1 MDQQVHRQ
9 VAERG
14 QVADHAAAGAP
25 GVTEELARF
34 VLETRAIPDQVRT
47 LATNHLV
54 DGVAVMLAGATEA
67 SGAIVRAHLREV
79 GGHPQATV
87 LGSAVRAPLQLAAW
101 ANGTAGHAMDYDDT
115 QLATDP
121 QSVYGL
127 LTHPTVPALAAGLA
141 AAEGVGAS
149 GAALLDAYLVGVEI
163 ECRIADAIDPR
174 HYRDGFHSTGTIG
187 VFGAAAAAARLY
199 GCDLDQT
206 LRAFGLAASMSAG
219 LRENFGTMT
228 KPFHAGRAAE
238 NGLLAVL
245 LARRGWTAAKDI
257 LEAKRG
263 FYSATAGGFDASK
276 IPGKLGRPYF
286 FIEPGIS
293 IKPYPSGSLSH
304 PAQDVL
310 LDLVRAHDVRADQI
324 ERIDVGV
331 NSHVPNALI
340 HTRPTTALQGKFSLQ
355 FQMAIGVLDRAAGIA
370 QFADARVADP
380 RTRALM
386 ERVHVHVDPEIEAL
400 GYNEIRMTVA
410 ITLKDGRKLTG
421 RADAAKGHPRK
432 PMTRDDLK
440 AKFMDCAALVMPRDR
455 AESLIAHLWDI
466 HMIDRV
472 SDLAPMLVG
481 TAA

>member
-9 VAERG
+9 VAERPP
-14 QVADHAAAGAP
+14 ASPP
-25 GVTEELARF
+25 GVTEEIARF
-34 VLETRAIPDQVRT
+34 VIDTRTIPDEIRT
-47 LATNHLV
+47 LGRNHLV
-54 DGVAVMLAGATEA
+54 DGIAVMLSGATEA
-67 SGAIVRAHLREV
+67 SGAIVRAHLRDLA
-79 GGHPQATV
+79 GAPQVQV
-87 LGSAVRAPLQLAAW
+87 LGSPLRAPVQLAAW

-127 LTHPTVPALAAGLA
+127 LTHPTVPALAGALA
-141 AAEGVGAS
+141 AAENAGAS
-149 GAALLDAYLVGVEI
+149 GAAVLDAYIVGVEV
-163 ECRIADAIDPR
+163 ECRIADAINPR
-174 HYRDGFHSTGTIG
+174 HYADGFHSTATIG
-187 VFGAAAAAARLY
+187 AFGAAASAARLY
-199 GCDLDQT
+199 GCDLDQV

-238 NGLLAVL
+238 NGVLAVL
-245 LARRGWTAAKDI
+245 LARRGWTAATNI
-257 LEAKRG
+257 LEARRG
-263 FYSATAGGFDASK
+263 FYSAAAGGFEPSMIID
-276 IPGKLGRPYF
+276 KLGRPYF
-286 FIEPGIS
+286 FVEPGIS

-310 LDLVRAHDVRADQI
+310 LDLVRTHDVRPEQI

-370 QFADARVADP
+370 QFVDAKVREP
-380 RTRALM
+380 RAQALM

-400 GYNEIRMTVA
+400 GYNEMRMTVA
-410 ITLKDGRKLTG
+410 ITLRDGRTLSG

-432 PMTRDDLK
+432 PMSQEDLT
-440 AKFMDCAALVMPRDR
+440 AKFLDCAGLVMSRER
-455 AESLIAHLWDI
+455 AETLLAHLWDI
-466 HMIDRV
+466 RMIDRAA
-472 SDLAPMLVG
+472 DLAPMLVG
-481 TAA
+481 NAQ

>member
-9 VAERG
+9 VAERLP
-14 QVADHAAAGAP
+14 ATLP
-25 GVTEELARF
+25 GVTEEIARF
-34 VLETRAIPDQVRT
+34 VLETPTIPEEVRRLGT
-47 LATNHLV
+47 THLV
-54 DGVAVMLAGATEA
+54 DGVAVMLSGASEA
-67 SGAIVRAHLREV
+67 SGAIVRAHLRDLA
-79 GGHPQATV
+79 GAPRAAV
-87 LGSAVRAPLQLAAW
+87 LGSALRAPAQLAAW

-121 QSVYGL
+121 RSVYGL
-127 LTHPTVPALAAGLA
+127 LTHPTVPALAGALA
-141 AAEGVGAS
+141 AAEDAGAS
-149 GAALLDAYLVGVEI
+149 GAAMLDAYIVGVEV

-174 HYRDGFHSTGTIG
+174 HYRDGFHSTGTMG
-187 VFGAAAAAARLY
+187 GFGAMAAAARLY

-238 NGLLAVL
+238 NGLFAVL
-245 LARRGWTAAKDI
+245 LSRRGWTAAKNI

-263 FYSATAGGFDASK
+263 FYSAAAGGFDPSR
-276 IPGKLGRPYF
+276 ISGKLGRPYF
-286 FIEPGIS
+286 YMEPGIS

-310 LDLVRAHDVRADQI
+310 LDLVKTHDVRPEQI

-340 HTRPTTALQGKFSLQ
+340 HTRPTTALEGKFSLQ

-370 QFADARVADP
+370 QFVDARVQNS

-400 GYNEIRMTVA
+400 GYNEMRMTVA
-410 ITLKDGRKLTG
+410 ITLKDGRALSG
-421 RADAAKGHPRK
+421 RADMAKGHPRK
-432 PMTRDDLK
+432 PMSCDDLA
-440 AKFMDCAALVMPRDR
+440 AKFLDCAALVMPRER
-455 AESLIAHLWDI
+455 AEILLAHLWDI
-466 HMIDRV
+466 QMIDRV

-481 TAA
+481 SAA